1 MVGDAETLL
10 RLLLMHGSGLSLE
23 QTVLRAKEQGI
34 GTISAVALFKR
45 LRRSEA
51 FLQKLALNVLKQ
63 VQQRCEQAPWPG
75 GYRYRIIDATTVNE
89 PGATG
94 SSWRIHYS
102 LRLPDLYCDHFE
114 LTSPE
119 QGESFKRWQAG
130 ANEVLLADR
139 AYSHREAVGAL
150 IDNGVK
156 VVVRLNS
163 RVFPLLKSDRRPFE
177 VLGQLRRL
185 RVGQLKEWNLHFGLG
200 ERIWPIRLCAIRKSH
215 LAAEQAKRKARRN
228 AQRHQV
234 QIQSETLE
242 FSQYI
247 LVLTNLDA
255 QLWSAGKILELYRCR
270 WQVELAFK
278 RLKSLL
284 KLGHLP
290 KKDPAS
296 ARAWMQLKLLL
307 ALITE
312 KLCYDAR
319 FFSPWGYR
327 LEHQSVG
334 GLVGND

>member
-1 MVGDAETLL
+1 M
-10 RLLLMHGSGLSLE
+10 
-23 QTVLRAKEQGI
+23 
-34 GTISAVALFKR
+34 
-45 LRRSEA
+45 
-51 FLQKLALNVLKQ
+51 
-63 VQQRCEQAPWPG
+63 
-75 GYRYRIIDATTVNE
+75 
-89 PGATG
+89 
-94 SSWRIHYS
+94 
-102 LRLPDLYCDHFE
+102 
-114 LTSPE
+114 
-119 QGESFKRWQAG
+119 
-130 ANEVLLADR
+130 LLADR

-163 RVFPLLKSDRRPFE
+163 RVFPLLKSDSRPFE

-319 FFSPWGYR
+319 FFSPGDTDWSISRWAAWLEMTESVLMTLRCPLPLPTLIEQGPR
-327 LEHQSVG
+327 LRRNFEVIRPQRPLQIKRATEVFLS
-334 GLVGND
+334 